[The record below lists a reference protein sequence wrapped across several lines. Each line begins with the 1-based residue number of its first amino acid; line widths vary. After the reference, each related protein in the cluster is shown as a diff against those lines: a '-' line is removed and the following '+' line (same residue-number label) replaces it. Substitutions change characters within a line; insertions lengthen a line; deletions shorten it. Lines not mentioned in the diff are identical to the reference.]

1 MSRSLNKVTLI
12 GNLGNDP
19 EVRSTTGGNRVA
31 TFSLATSRS
40 WNDASGTKQ
49 EKTEWHRCVVWN
61 TKSSQLADIV
71 EKYVKKGD
79 KLYVEG
85 RIEYRQWQDKDGQT
99 RYSTEINVREL
110 IMLGGGSGGGRS
122 GADADSEAANG
133 TRARAGSAAKA
144 KAGGGDDFEDFP
156 GALADEDDDLPF
168 CRRVSGKR
176 TGGAP
181 AKERHPFSF
190 SGVSRSVRGQHV
202 QPLLVQRQPDREVRS
217 RADRDRSGAG
227 QLRAGQQSRDDVDA
241 AANRDV
247 LGNRE
252 RLGATS
258 EDGAEP
264 ASARA
269 RRAHEDVRLGER
281 LVLELDRRRLV
292 RLRIDVGDRTIAMT
306 RREGDEGGEDE
317 RVPGARGV
325 KRESGHEDPRE

>member
-40 WNDASGTKQ
+40 WNDAAGAKQ

-110 IMLGGGSGGGRS
+110 IMLGGGSGGGGRS
-122 GADADSEAANG
+122 GGEFESEGTNGARPRTAAP
-133 TRARAGSAAKA
+133 AKA
-144 KAGGGDDFEDFP
+144 KTGGGEDFEDFP

-168 CRRVSGKR
+168 
-176 TGGAP
+176 
-181 AKERHPFSF
+181 
-190 SGVSRSVRGQHV
+190 
-202 QPLLVQRQPDREVRS
+202 
-217 RADRDRSGAG
+217 
-227 QLRAGQQSRDDVDA
+227 
-241 AANRDV
+241 
-247 LGNRE
+247 
-252 RLGATS
+252 
-258 EDGAEP
+258 
-264 ASARA
+264 
-269 RRAHEDVRLGER
+269 
-281 LVLELDRRRLV
+281 
-292 RLRIDVGDRTIAMT
+292 
-306 RREGDEGGEDE
+306 
-317 RVPGARGV
+317 
-325 KRESGHEDPRE
+325 